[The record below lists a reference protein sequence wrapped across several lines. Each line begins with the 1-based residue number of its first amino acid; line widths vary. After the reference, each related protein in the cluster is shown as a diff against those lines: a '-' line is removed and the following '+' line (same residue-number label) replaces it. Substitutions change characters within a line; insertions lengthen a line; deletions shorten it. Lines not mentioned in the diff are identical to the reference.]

1 VTRGSRFYRPAAF
14 VAGILLSSAVAGC
27 NQSNTTGPSISAAY
41 SQSDLRLGT
50 GTEAAAGKNVT
61 VTYTGWLYDPTKVDH
76 KGLQFDSNVDGTPFT
91 FTLGTQQ
98 VIAGWDQGL
107 PGMKVGGLRQLTIPA
122 ALAYGGI
129 RNGPIPPFASLV
141 FEIELDD
148 VQ

>member
-14 VAGILLSSAVAGC
+14 VAGILLSGAVAAC

-50 GTEAAAGKNVT
+50 GTEAAAGKNLT

-76 KGLQFDSNVDGTPFT
+76 KGLQFDSNVGGTPFT

>member
-76 KGLQFDSNVDGTPFT
+76 KGLQFDSNVGGTPFT

>member
-1 VTRGSRFYRPAAF
+1 MTRGSRFYRPAAF